1 MQAFRKHATT
11 TVIAAVLAM
20 APFSVTQAQSVHADD
35 RVYFANAAAEQTAR
49 DALGKRV
56 EALQHASTLAPV
68 ERFQQAEVLE
78 AQCLRHLAY
87 LHLQSARNARDH
99 RPAQAMEQAMG
110 LCSRIA
116 RTGRAA
122 LRAAPADA
130 AWAAPYGFLRA
141 RGLKE
146 AAAPANAALDEAVDA
161 LADPALDSFARLRG
175 QILRSAEYP
184 QIERDGRHWDA
195 GRDKRAL
202 SLQPDRALREAGWKG
217 YWQGLQSR
225 REPMA
230 SVLLGLVQV
239 NDAAARLQG
248 DGSAPARG
256 YQRMGLDT
264 AAVDAT
270 LVAIEHHA
278 GDRRAYQDMLLHH
291 AARSGIDAPQ
301 IWDTTLPDAGYTP
314 PVLTLAQLR
323 DNAADAMQHLGPAYV
338 AELRALLD
346 PANQRMDLATERGD
360 RSQDAFSVSAPGVP
374 AMLFV
379 GVRSGDLES
388 DVEIA
393 HEAGHAV
400 HGEWMQRGHASP
412 LQRNG
417 SQWLTEAFAIY
428 NELRFRDQLYQQ
440 AQDPRAKAYYLKSLL
455 DDVVLQLFTSSE
467 EAQLEQ
473 SIYRGV
479 AAGTLG
485 TADDLDALTG
495 QVLARFGQQPER
507 YPQLR
512 NSWIAKR
519 LMYEDPNYL
528 VNYLYAGLLAVQL
541 YVQDQRDPEGF
552 RQRYLGVL
560 GEGFD
565 RAPQEQVAQ
574 LLGHAPDWQA
584 LVDADLQVFNQTAA
598 QLQALHAQIEAGQ
611 GTRVQ

>member
-1 MQAFRKHATT
+1 MQARRMRTT
-11 TVIAAVLAM
+11 PVVAVVLAM
-20 APFSVTQAQSVHADD
+20 MPFTGLQAQSLQAND
-35 RVYFANAAAEQTAR
+35 RAYFASAAAEQSAR
-49 DALGKRV
+49 DALGRRV
-56 EALQHASTLAPV
+56 EALQQASAVDPA
-68 ERFQQAEVLE
+68 ERFQQAEALE
-78 AQCLRHLAY
+78 SQCLRHLAY

-99 RPAQAMEQAMG
+99 RPAQALEQTAG

-116 RTGRAA
+116 RSGRAA
-122 LRAAPADA
+122 LRESPADA
-130 AWAAPYGFLRA
+130 AWAAPYAFLCARA
-141 RGLKE
+141 LKE
-146 AAAPANAALDEAVDA
+146 AATPANATLDEAVEA
-161 LADPALDSFARLRG
+161 LADPALDSFGRLRG
-175 QILRSAEYP
+175 QILRSADYP
-184 QIERDGRHWDA
+184 QIERDGRHWDT
-195 GRDKRAL
+195 GRDKQAL
-202 SLQPDRALREAGWKG
+202 ARQPDRALREAGWKG

-230 SVLLGLVQV
+230 TVLLGLVQV
-239 NDAAARLQG
+239 NDASARLQD

-256 YQRMGLDT
+256 YQRMGLD
-264 AAVDAT
+264 AATVDAT

-278 GDRRAYQDMLLHH
+278 GDRRAYQDMLLRH

-301 IWDTTLPDAGYTP
+301 LWDTTVPDAGYTP

-323 DNAADAMQHLGPAYV
+323 DTAADAMQHLGPAYV
-338 AELRALLD
+338 TELRALLD
-346 PANQRMDLATERGD
+346 PANQRMDLASERGD
-360 RSQDAFSVSAPGVP
+360 RSQDAFSVSAPGSP

-379 GVRSGDLES
+379 GVRRGDLES

-393 HEAGHAV
+393 HEAGHAL
-400 HGEWMQRGHASP
+400 HSEWMQRGHASP

-417 SQWLTEAFAIY
+417 SKWLTEAFAIY
-428 NELRFRDQLYQQ
+428 NELHFRDQLYRQV
-440 AQDPRAKAYYLKSLL
+440 QDPRAKAYYLKSLL
-455 DDVVLQLFTSSE
+455 DDMVLQLFTSSE

-485 TADDLDALTG
+485 TADDLDTLTG

-512 NSWIAKR
+512 ATWINKR

-541 YVQDQRDPEGF
+541 YAQDQRDPEGF

-574 LLGHAPDWQA
+574 LLGHAADWPA
-584 LVDADLQVFNQTAA
+584 LVDADLQVFRQTAA
-598 QLQALHAQIEAGQ
+598 RLQALHAQIEAGQ
-611 GTRVQ
+611 ATRTQ

>member
-1 MQAFRKHATT
+1 MQAFRKRTT
-11 TVIAAVLAM
+11 TAAVVAVLAI
-20 APFSVTQAQSVHADD
+20 APFSGAQAQSVHADD
-35 RVYFANAAAEQTAR
+35 RAYFANATAEQAAR
-49 DALGKRV
+49 VALGGRV
-56 EALQHASTLAPV
+56 EALQQASTLAPA
-68 ERFQQAEVLE
+68 ERFRQAEILE
-78 AQCLRHLAY
+78 AQCLRHHGY
-87 LHLQSARNARDH
+87 LHLQAARNARDQ
-99 RPAQAMEQAMG
+99 RPAQALDQVTG

-116 RTGRAA
+116 RSGRAA
-122 LRAAPADA
+122 LREAPADA

-141 RGLKE
+141 RALKE
-146 AAAPANAALDEAVDA
+146 AATPANAALDEAVEA

-184 QIERDGRHWDA
+184 QIEHGGRHWDT
-195 GRDKRAL
+195 GRDKQAL
-202 SLQPDRALREAGWKG
+202 AQQPDRALREAGWKG
-217 YWQGLQSR
+217 YWQGLHSR

-248 DGSAPARG
+248 DGSAPAHG

-264 AAVDAT
+264 AVVNAT
-270 LVAIEHHA
+270 LVAVEQHA
-278 GDRRAYQDMLLHH
+278 EDRRAYQEMLLHH

-301 IWDTTLPDAGYTP
+301 IWDTTVPDAGYTP

-360 RSQDAFSVSAPGVP
+360 RSQDAFPVSAPGVP

-379 GVRSGDLES
+379 GVRRGDLES

-393 HEAGHAV
+393 HEAGHAM

-455 DDVVLQLFTSSE
+455 DDMVLQLFTSSE

-473 SIYRGV
+473 SIYQGV

-512 NSWIAKR
+512 NTWIGKR

-541 YVQDQRDPEGF
+541 YVQDQRDPDGF
-552 RQRYLGVL
+552 RERYLAVL

-565 RAPQEQVAQ
+565 RAPDEQVAQ
-574 LLGHAPDWQA
+574 LLGHAPDWAA
-584 LVDADLQVFNQTAA
+584 LVDADLQVFNQTVA
-598 QLQALHAQIEAGQ
+598 QLQALHARIEAGQ
-611 GTRVQ
+611 GT

>member
-20 APFSVTQAQSVHADD
+20 APFSGTQAQSVHADD

-122 LRAAPADA
+122 LREAPADA
-130 AWAAPYGFLRA
+130 AWAVPYRFLRA

-184 QIERDGRHWDA
+184 QIERDGRHWNA

-455 DDVVLQLFTSSE
+455 DDMVLQLFTSSE

-541 YVQDQRDPEGF
+541 YVQDQRDPDGF

-611 GTRVQ
+611 GTRMQ